1 MLAFSDWLRF
11 VRAFLT
17 PDTCQDH
24 KGYVTSRALLLS
36 SEFQALNLDI
46 GQVLPAPG
54 VEMPIGQVL
63 NLFLGPDCLGTPSER
78 GTHESSVL
86 TVDRAQATADFAI
99 LCNYQAE
106 IGACHSIYGSL
117 RVADERKVQQI
128 RNLGDRLWPMSAAC
142 AQMVNVVFD
151 RKALVSIY
159 KRFQEEMSWPAEGD
173 PRNLTCKEWL
183 GLFATHPQQIVYMVR
198 VAQSHLETKSLG
210 PLSQLYF
217 NEQLAFTEAQ
227 AAGEEYPNTDTLAF
241 FDFTAQQE
249 DESEVQ
255 TVQTLQADVVTC
267 LCAPYEC
274 AGQVGA
280 RSGQGGVKPVLAQGR
295 AEEMPAVLGK
305 WGCDAEL
312 WSKIHNKQ
320 KLLKYASEGQEDKA
334 RRFIERVRN
343 SVANAQAAAAPA
355 AAAASDR
362 RRLAGDAPAAGRV
375 GVRRRAVARH
385 PVQK

>member
-1 MLAFSDWLRF
+1 M
-11 VRAFLT
+11 
-17 PDTCQDH
+17 
-24 KGYVTSRALLLS
+24 
-36 SEFQALNLDI
+36 
-46 GQVLPAPG
+46 
-54 VEMPIGQVL
+54 
-63 NLFLGPDCLGTPSER
+63 
-78 GTHESSVL
+78 
-86 TVDRAQATADFAI
+86 
-99 LCNYQAE
+99 
-106 IGACHSIYGSL
+106 
-117 RVADERKVQQI
+117 
-128 RNLGDRLWPMSAAC
+128 
-142 AQMVNVVFD
+142 
-151 RKALVSIY
+151 
-159 KRFQEEMSWPAEGD
+159 
-173 PRNLTCKEWL
+173 CKEWL

-255 TVQTLQADVVTC
+255 NVQTLQADVVTC

-320 KLLKYASEGQEDKA
+320 KLLKYASGGQEDKA

-343 SVANAQAAAAPA
+343 SVANAQAAAARAQPHPT
-355 AAAASDR
+355 AAASPEMPPLLAEWGCDEELWLATQSKSKLQR
-362 RRLAGDAPAAGRV
+362 FAKDGDEQRARRLIAA
-375 GVRRRAVARH
+375 VRKSEQVRIANASDLA
-385 PVQK
+385 